1 MGARRRGPSPS
12 ATRKPFV
19 MRDSEVVTDPDCV
32 SCDIACS
39 RSPARFLYR
48 DSSAC
53 AFLDVDPIRPG
64 HSLVIPNAH
73 VVDLMAE
80 DAAAALTGMA
90 RALHVTADLLKRRLD
105 ADGISAFQSN
115 GAAAGQTI
123 AHLHFHLVP
132 RHTGDARLTSNWSP
146 SPDGAAGLEA
156 MHELL
161 K

>member
-1 MGARRRGPSPS
+1 L
-12 ATRKPFV
+12 
-19 MRDSEVVTDPDCV
+19 VV
-32 SCDIACS
+32 
-39 RSPARFLYR
+39 
-48 DSSAC
+48 
-53 AFLDVDPIRPG
+53 
-64 HSLVIPNAH
+64 PNEH

-80 DAAAALTGMA
+80 GSVAALTGMA
-90 RALHVTADLLKRRLD
+90 RALHFTADLLKKRLD

>member
-1 MGARRRGPSPS
+1 MEYPPDDISAGWSKWAGQHLPASFATSQSLARP
-12 ATRKPFV
+12 
-19 MRDSEVVTDPDCV
+19 
-32 SCDIACS
+32 
-39 RSPARFLYR
+39 FLYR

-64 HSLVIPNAH
+64 HSLVIPSAH

-115 GAAAGQTI
+115 DAAAGQTI

-132 RHTGDARLTSNWSP
+132 RHAGDARLTSNWSP